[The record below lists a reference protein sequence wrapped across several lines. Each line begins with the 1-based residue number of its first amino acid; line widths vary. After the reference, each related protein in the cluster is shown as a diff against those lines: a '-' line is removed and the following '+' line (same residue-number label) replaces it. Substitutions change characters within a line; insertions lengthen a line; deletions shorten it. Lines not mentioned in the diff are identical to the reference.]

1 MIKIA
6 IIGTGGMANAHA
18 NNYKNIPGCKIVAGV
33 DIDST
38 RVEAFARE
46 HNIPQTYTSVEE
58 LIKKCDF
65 DAASVVTPDAFH
77 VPCALPLVK
86 AGKHVLCEKPLAPI
100 AKEAKK
106 LVTAAKKSGI
116 INMVNFSYRNSSAL
130 HKIHDL
136 VSKGKLGRIM
146 HFEAHY
152 LQTWLTAKVWADWK
166 KTPAWLWRLST
177 AHGSKG
183 SLGDIGVHIVD
194 LTSYAAGESIVA
206 VNSQLKTFK
215 KQVPNERIGD
225 YKLDANDS
233 SFMRVELSGGGMG
246 AISTTRWATGQP
258 NSLALNLYGDKGAV
272 RLDLDKSYD
281 TFEACLGRDVDK
293 AQWKTINCKKTP
305 NMWQRFIKS
314 IKTGKNDASDF
325 ERGWQVQKALDACF
339 ASDESGK
346 TVKIR

>member
-1 MIKIA
+1 MIKLA
-6 IIGTGGMANAHA
+6 IVGTGGMAHAHA
-18 NNYKNIPGCKIVAGV
+18 RSYEAIKGCKIVAAV
-33 DIDST
+33 DVDPK
-38 RVEAFARE
+38 RVEAYAKEF
-46 HNIPQTYTSVEE
+46 NIPETYTSVQD
-58 LIKKCDF
+58 LIKHSDF

-106 LVTAAKKSGI
+106 LVDAVKKTKV

-136 VSKGKLGRIM
+136 VAKGKLGRIM

-152 LQTWLTAKVWADWK
+152 LQTWLTSPVWGDY
-166 KTPAWLWRLST
+166 KTSPQWLWRLST

-194 LTSYAAGESIVA
+194 LTSFACADSIKQ
-206 VNSQLKTFK
+206 VNGQLKTFK
-215 KQVPNERIGD
+215 KVKGDRIGE

-233 SFMRVELSGGGMG
+233 SFMRVELNGGGLG
-246 AISTTRWATGQP
+246 TISTTRWATGQP
-258 NSLALNLYGDKGAV
+258 NSLALLLYGDKGAV
-272 RLDLDKSYD
+272 KLDLDKSYNE
-281 TFEACLGRDVDK
+281 FEACMGKDVK
-293 AQWKTINCKKTP
+293 TATWKTISCKNTP

-325 ERGWQVQKALDACF
+325 ERGWQVQKYLDACI
-339 ASDESGK
+339 ASDKAGK
-346 TVKIR
+346 AVSIR